1 MKIHE
6 IKEMKT
12 EEIIQRIKDE
22 EKNLVDLRFSH
33 QLKQLTNTSKLKNV
47 KRDIARLKTVLQD
60 RELQTEGSSVKGAI
74 ALKDG
79 IPWIKKNENRCCC

>member
-12 EEIIQRIKDE
+12 EEILQKMKDE

-33 QLKQLTNTSKLKNV
+33 QLKQLTNTAKIKNA
-47 KRDIARLKTVLQD
+47 KRDIARLKTVLQE
-60 RELQTEGSSVKGAI
+60 RKSQAEVSSVKGAN
-74 ALKDG
+74 A
-79 IPWIKKNENRCCC
+79 